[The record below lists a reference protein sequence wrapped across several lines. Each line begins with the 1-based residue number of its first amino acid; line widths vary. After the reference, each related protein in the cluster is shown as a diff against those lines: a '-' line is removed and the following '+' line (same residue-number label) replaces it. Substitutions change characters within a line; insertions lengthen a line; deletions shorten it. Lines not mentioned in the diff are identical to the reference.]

1 MLQLNKL
8 TFSFD
13 DRLLLDCIDWNI
25 QPEMRYS
32 LIGPNGAGKTTLL
45 RLLNGDLQ
53 PTSGHIIKSKNYQIG
68 YLPQESI
75 IFSGTTVLDSALE
88 ARKDLIALEDQIRQ
102 LGHEV
107 ETAGEDH
114 KTQIE
119 KLGILQ
125 QQYEIQGGYRLEAD
139 VKSILTGLGFSRND
153 FRRSLAELSGGWRMR
168 VYLARLLLQTPN
180 LLLLDEP
187 SNHLDLDSLQWLEQ
201 YLSGL
206 RSSMII
212 VSHDRYFI
220 DRLSNEI
227 VELDRGKLS
236 HYPGSYHEYERQKLE
251 HQMLMYK
258 KWVEQQQERQRV
270 QRFVDRFRYKA
281 TKAAQVQSR
290 IKQLEKLNQAEL
302 PKPDVEPVRF
312 RIEPAY
318 PSYHHVVHMKNLY
331 FRYQQDWILKN
342 IDLDIYRGQKI
353 ALVGPNGAGKTTLTR
368 LIHQE
373 LDPQGGEIKMG
384 KRVAIGYY
392 AQHQIDALELDK
404 TPYQAIEI
412 VTESKNIPHIRD
424 VLGLFGIRGEK
435 VNKVIGILSGGEK
448 ARVSLAKLF
457 LSSVNFLIMD
467 EPTNHLDLDTKQA
480 LEETLSEYQGTLLLV
495 SHDRYFLDK
504 IVHKVVE
511 IRPDGL
517 MQYEGNYTEYLEN
530 RFKVGQADDNDG
542 KPLESGNRK
551 KTHKRLKAQA
561 RQQVSKERSE
571 LQQCVARSENEINS
585 LEHRKQELEA
595 ELGKPENYSK
605 SEKIKSLQMDY
616 ELVKRNLKH
625 AYGDWE
631 EATLKL
637 EQLLETLEQQLND
650 LDVF

>member
-13 DRLLLDCIDWNI
+13 DHLLLDSIDWNI

-88 ARKDLIALEDQIRQ
+88 ARKDLIALENQIRQ
-102 LGHEV
+102 LGREV
-107 ETAGEDH
+107 ETAGEDQ

-139 VKSILTGLGFSRND
+139 VKSILTGLGFSQND
-153 FRRSLAELSGGWRMR
+153 FGRSLAELSGGWRMR

-236 HYPGSYHEYERQKLE
+236 HYTGSYHEYERQKLD
-251 HQMLMYK
+251 HQMLIYK
-258 KWVEQQQERQRV
+258 KWIEQQQERQRI

-302 PKPDVEPVRF
+302 FKPDVEPVRF

-318 PSYHHVVHMKNLY
+318 PSYHHVVHMKNVY
-331 FRYQQDWILKN
+331 FRYQQDWVLKN
-342 IDLDIYRGQKI
+342 FDLDIYRGQKI
-353 ALVGPNGAGKTTLTR
+353 ALVGSNGAGKTTLTR
-368 LIHQE
+368 IIHQE
-373 LDPQGGEIKMG
+373 LNPQRGEIKVG

-392 AQHQIDALELDK
+392 AQHQIDALELDQ
-404 TPYQAIEI
+404 TPYKAIESA
-412 VTESKNIPHIRD
+412 TESKNIPHIRD

-435 VNKVIGILSGGEK
+435 VNKIIGILSGGEK
-448 ARVSLAKLF
+448 ARVSLAKIF

-467 EPTNHLDLDTKQA
+467 EPTNHLDLATKQA

-517 MQYEGNYTEYLEN
+517 MQYEGNYTEYLE
-530 RFKVGQADDNDG
+530 RRLKESQTDDTAG
-542 KPLESGNRK
+542 KPFESGNRK
-551 KTHKRLKAQA
+551 KTHKRLKARA

-571 LQQCVARSENEINS
+571 LQQRIAKVENEIDG
-585 LEHRKQELEA
+585 LEYRKRELET

-605 SEKIKSLQMDY
+605 SEKIKSLRLDY
-616 ELVKRNLKH
+616 KGVKRDLEN
-625 AYGDWE
+625 AYRNWE
-631 EATLKL
+631 ETTLTL
-637 EQLLETLEQQLND
+637 EQLLATLEKEINA
-650 LDVF
+650 LDIS

>member
-13 DRLLLDCIDWNI
+13 DRLLLDSIDWNI

-53 PTSGHIIKSKNYQIG
+53 PTSGHIIKSKNYHIG

-75 IFSGTTVLDSALE
+75 LFSGTTVLDSALE

-102 LGHEV
+102 LGRAV
-107 ETAGEDH
+107 ETAGKDH
-114 KTQIE
+114 KAQIE
-119 KLGILQ
+119 KLGVLQ
-125 QQYEIQGGYRLEAD
+125 QQYELQGGYRLEAD
-139 VKSILTGLGFSRND
+139 VKSILSGLGFRQND

-251 HQMLMYK
+251 HQMLVYK
-258 KWVEQQQERQRV
+258 KWVEQQQERQRI

-290 IKQLEKLNQAEL
+290 IKQLEKLNQADL
-302 PKPDVEPVRF
+302 FKPDVEPVRF

-331 FRYQQDWILKN
+331 FRYQQEWVLED

-368 LIHQE
+368 IIHQE
-373 LDPQGGEIKMG
+373 LNPQKGEIKVG

-392 AQHQIDALELDK
+392 AQHQIDALELDQ
-404 TPYQAIEI
+404 TPYKVIEN

-448 ARVSLAKLF
+448 ARVSLAKIF

-467 EPTNHLDLDTKQA
+467 EPTNHLDLATKQA
-480 LEETLSEYQGTLLLV
+480 LEETLSAYQGTLLLV

-504 IVHKVVE
+504 IVHKIVQV
-511 IRPDGL
+511 RPDGL
-517 MQYEGNYTEYLEN
+517 MQYEGNYTEYLE
-530 RFKVGQADDNDG
+530 KHLKEGQANDNAG
-542 KPLESGNRK
+542 KPFESGNRK
-551 KTHKRLKAQA
+551 KMHKRLKAQA

-571 LQQCVARSENEINS
+571 LQQRVARLENEINN
-585 LEHRKQELEA
+585 LEHRKHELEA
-595 ELGKPENYSK
+595 ELSKPENYSK
-605 SEKIKSLQMDY
+605 SAKIKSLQTDY
-616 ELVKRNLKH
+616 EIVKRNLKH

-637 EQLLETLEQQLND
+637 EQLLEKLEQQINA
-650 LDVF
+650 LDVS